1 MGMRRRE
8 EFPTLRTAEYYV
20 AVTGRAALCSG
31 SVRPCTQ
38 VANRCTVMVMRGRRL
53 LVPLLLFSLST
64 FRALACA
71 SSPDPLWVPGV
82 YDDADYDDVILTI
95 GSLDAR
101 WLF

>member
-1 MGMRRRE
+1 
-8 EFPTLRTAEYYV
+8 
-20 AVTGRAALCSG
+20 
-31 SVRPCTQ
+31 
-38 VANRCTVMVMRGRRL
+38 MRGRRL
-53 LVPLLLFSLST
+53 LVPLLLFSLSA

-101 WLF
+101 WLDPLLTLGPSERLLTRGVVPAREDGRSVSRLAPGSGAPPTR